1 MTPQA
6 IAHQA
11 PLSMGFSR
19 QEYWSG
25 LPFPSPKCPQIAEWI
40 NKMQYRHTMEYYSA
54 LRKETLP
61 FVTTWMNMENIIL
74 DEIRQ
79 LQDIYCIILL
89 V

>member
-1 MTPQA
+1 MP
-6 IAHQA
+6 
-11 PLSMGFSR
+11 
-19 QEYWSG
+19 
-25 LPFPSPKCPQIAEWI
+25 
-40 NKMQYRHTMEYYSA
+40 YRHTMEYYSA